1 MKKIFVIIGFWGL
14 CVACVQ
20 AQDLRERNYYYEILE
35 PNHAQKEKVEGFASE
50 IIKESLDRGLS
61 VVPSAD
67 GKGVYLSWRLLEQDE
82 PGTSFHV
89 YRSVNGKTNV

>member
-50 IIKESLDRGLS
+50 RVKES
-61 VVPSAD
+61 
-67 GKGVYLSWRLLEQDE
+67 
-82 PGTSFHV
+82 
-89 YRSVNGKTNV
+89 